1 MNNKK
6 GIVSRRWHD
15 TFSLSMSPLLRLVPW
30 LVAGIVLQPLLPF
43 CWSPWPFVASV
54 VVAFAARRRPLLQS
68 VCIGLSTLLLG
79 TLLTSMQRQR
89 LTFPADERW
98 HTVEAVVASEPV
110 EKPRSVAVDL
120 LLTANGRRVKAYLAK
135 DHQSLRIVPGDG
147 LLLTT
152 RIEPTRHLRLDG
164 FDYGHYLL
172 VNGFTGRCY
181 VRKGDW
187 RMAAVSIAS
196 LPLSDRLRLKT
207 LRWRHRLL
215 QRFKT
220 LAAADSDSYGVMAAM
235 TLGNRSAISPDLRS
249 VYSLTGASHVLALS
263 GLHMSILYCL
273 ISMLTFVGRR
283 MLIVRALTI
292 VLFWSFALMTGLS
305 PSVVRSALMLTIA
318 AVISMRGS
326 RSLSVNSL
334 SLAAIVMLIAS
345 PLTLYDVGFQLSF
358 LAVFAIVTLMPL
370 MERML
375 PPFYL
380 LRYPLLRVVWSVV
393 AVSIAAQMGT
403 APLVAYYFG
412 RLSLYF
418 IITNFV
424 VIPAAYAILWLSL
437 TYLILPFTVVGQSLL
452 FVVAKLNAVLAA
464 MSEWPYASIGPL
476 QPSPVQVVAVYVV
489 EFCLVLTICILAAG
503 RLRSYKAC

>member
-6 GIVSRRWHD
+6 GIVSHRWHD
-15 TFSLSMSPLLRLVPW
+15 TFSFSMSPLLRLVPW
-30 LVAGIVLQPLLPF
+30 LVAGIIVQPLLPF
-43 CWSPWPFVASV
+43 CWHPWPFVACV
-54 VVAFAARRRPLLQS
+54 VVAFAARRHPLLQS

-89 LTFPADERW
+89 LTFPTNDRW
-98 HTVEAVVASEPV
+98 QTVEAVVASEPV

-135 DHQSLRIVPGDG
+135 DNRSLRIVPGDG
-147 LLLTT
+147 LMLTT
-152 RIEPTRHLRLDG
+152 RIEPTYDIHYNG

-172 VNGFTGRCY
+172 VNGFTSRCF
-181 VRKGDW
+181 VRKDDW
-187 RMAAVSIAS
+187 KKAAVSIAT
-196 LPLSDRLRLKT
+196 LSIVDRIKLKT
-207 LRWRHRLL
+207 LRWRHHLL
-215 QRFKT
+215 QRFKS

-235 TLGNRSAISPDLRS
+235 TLGDRSAISNDLRAS
-249 VYSLTGASHVLALS
+249 YSLTGASHVLALS

-283 MLIVRALTI
+283 MLIIRALTI
-292 VLFWSFALMTGLS
+292 VLFWSFAMLTGLS
-305 PSVVRSALMLTIA
+305 PSVVRSALMLTLA
-318 AVISMRGS
+318 AIITLRGT

-358 LAVFAIVTLMPL
+358 LAVFAIVMLMPL
-370 MERML
+370 MERIL
-375 PPFYL
+375 PPFFL
-380 LRYPLLRVVWSVV
+380 LRHPFLRIVWSIV

-412 RLSLYF
+412 RLPLYF
-418 IITNFV
+418 IITNFL

-452 FVVAKLNAVLAA
+452 FVVSKLNAGLKA
-464 MSEWPYASIGPL
+464 MSAWPYASIGPL
-476 QPSPVQVVAVYVV
+476 QLSPVQVVAIYVV
-489 EFCLVLTICILAAG
+489 EVCLVLTICILAAN